1 MACGTRLRTSRDP
14 SPGSSFSAPYHGR
27 PTRPCSRP
35 APQAGPAADGQRLGQ
50 IMRLRV
56 AILIACL
63 IPLGLWLWVLASA
76 WSFFAW
82 ASNYFAD
89 TGSINAAND
98 LGYSQVL
105 LVASGIGSTAALA
118 CAVWLA
124 CKRSVQAV
132 AAETWATGFG
142 VAFFAGDH
150 AHPIHLFPT
159 GGSLLLAFAATGVLL
174 ATALVATHLVVR
186 GRLPNKAMQPTGA
199 PSGAGG

>member
-1 MACGTRLRTSRDP
+1 MGKDV
-14 SPGSSFSAPYHGR
+14 
-27 PTRPCSRP
+27 
-35 APQAGPAADGQRLGQ
+35 GQ

-63 IPLGLWLWVLASA
+63 IPLGLWLWVLVSA

-82 ASNYFAD
+82 ASDYFAG

-98 LGYSQVL
+98 LRYSQVL
-105 LVASGIGSTAALA
+105 LVASGVGSTAALA

-124 CKRSVQAV
+124 CKRSAQAV

-159 GGSLLLAFAATGVLL
+159 GGPLLLTFAATGVLL
-174 ATALVATHLVVR
+174 VTALVATHLVVR
-186 GRLPNKAMQPTGA
+186 GRLPNTHKAPRSQ
-199 PSGAGG
+199 

>member
-1 MACGTRLRTSRDP
+1 
-14 SPGSSFSAPYHGR
+14 
-27 PTRPCSRP
+27 
-35 APQAGPAADGQRLGQ
+35 
-50 IMRLRV
+50 MRLRV

-63 IPLGLWLWVLASA
+63 IPLGLWLRVLASA

-82 ASNYFAD
+82 ASDYFVE
-89 TGSINAAND
+89 TGSMNAAND

-105 LVASGIGSTAALA
+105 LVASGVGSTAALA

-124 CKRSVQAV
+124 CKRSATAV
-132 AAETWATGFG
+132 AVETWVTVFG

-150 AHPIHLFPT
+150 AHPIHLFPS
-159 GGSLLLAFAATGVLL
+159 GGLLLLAFAATGVLL
-174 ATALVATHLVVR
+174 AAALVATHLVVR